1 MDILI
6 LNVTPFLLSLLFA
19 LPITKRLGKPT
30 QWGWGTA
37 LVMAILFIISLTWLP
52 RVLEDG
58 AFSTTIVWVAELGLQ
73 FTWYIDGLAVMFM
86 LIVTGI
92 GIAVFLYAG
101 YYLEDPEELARFYA
115 YLSAFTGAMLLL
127 VMAGNL
133 ILLFVAWEATS
144 LTSFFLIGFK
154 GAKYEDARIGASR
167 ALIITGGGG
176 LALIV
181 GLVLMGTAGG
191 SFEFADLLTSEAGAI
206 LRDHAWYP
214 AFTLLIMLGA
224 FTKSAQFPFHFWLP
238 GAMSAPSPASAYLHS
253 ATMVKAGVYLLF
265 RMYPALG
272 NTELWQNGLLVIG
285 LITMTIGA
293 FFAIR
298 KRDLKGMLAYTTISM
313 LGTFVALI
321 ALPHGEGLK
330 AAALGIIAHA
340 LYKGTFFMLAGTV
353 EHATGTRNLDE
364 LGGLR
369 RLLPIPTAIAFTVGL
384 SMAGYPPL
392 VGFVGKEYLLDAMLT
407 AGMIPIAL
415 VFISA
420 IFNGVA
426 ALLFAWDVFISRPDR
441 KYDHF
446 HAPTL
451 GMHIGLIGLAFC
463 SVLFGL
469 LIAPLLDP
477 LLEAVLGKNPHLH
490 LIPTEINAPVILS
503 LLVLVGT
510 PALFF
515 VRPLWMAVAG
525 VSIPSGAN
533 MYAGLI
539 RITESLGDFLLKS
552 QNGKLRHYLAVILTV
567 IAGLMLVGGFNS
579 ARPLNLVFQNSGP
592 DSLKL
597 TMIVISLG
605 ATFASII
612 LRAHL
617 LAVLALGVSGYTIG
631 VLFLLEPAPDV
642 ALVQILVETMVTVL
656 TILMIARINVPRR
669 TEAMKLIWRGTNG
682 RQIGVW
688 RDILISS
695 AIGLSVTLFAL
706 AAISDRQWRIEQI
719 EQVAVSDDVIRP
731 ISDWYLQN
739 SYPATTSTDVVGAV
753 VVDFRG
759 TDTIIEITVFS
770 VAALGLLTLLTLPVG
785 REVLVGG
792 DLNVVM
798 KRVAD
803 EQFGDEN
810 EEELAMK
817 TLKTNVKPTPE
828 QYRRIT
834 DRYRFENFSTPLT
847 RSVARIAFPLALL
860 LSFAQ
865 ILYGGGMPG
874 DGFTGGMVS
883 GLAVASWYV
892 VFGYFEA
899 RTRLKWLHPGRLIV
913 GGLMIALINAGL
925 SLVIGGNFL
934 GNVVYD
940 GGHLPAGLHIT
951 TSVFFELAIYCVVFG
966 AVISIMNAISH
977 PRDLAEWGLD

>member
-1 MDILI
+1 
-6 LNVTPFLLSLLFA
+6 
-19 LPITKRLGKPT
+19 
-30 QWGWGTA
+30 
-37 LVMAILFIISLTWLP
+37 
-52 RVLEDG
+52 
-58 AFSTTIVWVAELGLQ
+58 
-73 FTWYIDGLAVMFM
+73 
-86 LIVTGI
+86 
-92 GIAVFLYAG
+92 
-101 YYLEDPEELARFYA
+101 
-115 YLSAFTGAMLLL
+115 
-127 VMAGNL
+127 
-133 ILLFVAWEATS
+133 
-144 LTSFFLIGFK
+144 
-154 GAKYEDARIGASR
+154 
-167 ALIITGGGG
+167 
-176 LALIV
+176 
-181 GLVLMGTAGG
+181 MGTAGG
-191 SFEFADLLTSEAGAI
+191 SFELSDLLTGESGEL
-206 LRDHAWYP
+206 LRSHAWYP

-272 NTELWQNGLLVIG
+272 NTDFWRDSLLIIG

-313 LGTFVALI
+313 LGIFVALI

-369 RLLPIPTAIAFTVGL
+369 YLLPIPTAIAFTVGL

-420 IFNGVA
+420 ILNGVA
-426 ALLFAWDVFISRPDR
+426 AFLFAWDVFISRPNR

-446 HAPTL
+446 HAPPL
-451 GMHIGLIGLAFC
+451 GMHIGLIGLAGC
-463 SVLFGL
+463 SLLFGI
-469 LIAPLLDP
+469 LIAPSLDS

-490 LIPTEINAPVILS
+490 LIPTEINTPVILS
-503 LLVLVGT
+503 LLVLVGA

-515 VRPLWMAVAG
+515 ARDVWLAIAG
-525 VSIPSGAN
+525 VRIPSGATI
-533 MYAGLI
+533 YAGMI
-539 RITESLGDFLLKS
+539 RITESIGDFLLKS

-567 IAGLMLVGGFNS
+567 IAGLMFIGGFNS
-579 ARPLNLVFQNSGP
+579 ARPINFNFQTSGP
-592 DSLKL
+592 DLLKL
-597 TMIVISLG
+597 AMIVLSLG

-642 ALVQILVETMVTVL
+642 ALVQILVETMVTVF

-669 TEAMKLIWRGTNG
+669 SEAMNLIWRGTKG
-682 RQIGVW
+682 RIGVW
-688 RDILISS
+688 RDV
-695 AIGLSVTLFAL
+695 AIASVIGVSVTLFAL
-706 AAISDRQWRIEQI
+706 AAISDRQWRLEQL
-719 EQVAVSDDVIRP
+719 EQVPVSDGIVRP
-731 ISDWYLQN
+731 ITEWHLEN
-739 SYPATTSTDVVGAV
+739 SYPEVTTTDVVGAIV
-753 VVDFRG
+753 TDFRG

-785 REVLVGG
+785 REVLAGRNLTHVISELSG
-792 DLNVVM
+792 
-798 KRVAD
+798 
-803 EQFGDEN
+803 EQFGDEKD
-810 EEELAMK
+810 EATAMK
-817 TLKTNVKPTPE
+817 ALKSNIKPTPE
-828 QYRRIT
+828 QYQRIT

-847 RSVARIAFPLALL
+847 RSVVRIAFPLALF

-899 RTRLKWLHPGRLIV
+899 RNRLKWLQPGRLIV
-913 GGLMIALINAGL
+913 AGLMIALINAGM
-925 SLVIGGNFL
+925 SLIIDGSFL
-934 GNVVYD
+934 ASVAYD
-940 GGHLPAGLHIT
+940 GGHAPAGLHIT

-966 AVISIMNAISH
+966 AVMSVMNAISH
-977 PRDLAEWGLD
+977 PRDLTEWGLDG